1 MSSFPSSKSSFR
13 RATQGCCALMLAG
26 AMVLPMTPALAQD
39 TAPVTNISVPN
50 APVANTASP
59 VSQDVTDGPSFTID
73 YGEGAALYTACPF
86 YTSPSQRDRPKT
98 SQPSLA

>member
-1 MSSFPSSKSSFR
+1 MSSLPSSKSSFF

-26 AMVLPMTPALAQD
+26 AMALPMTPALAQD
-39 TAPVTNISVPN
+39 TAPVTNVSVLN

-73 YGEGAALYTACPF
+73 YGEGAALYTDE
-86 YTSPSQRDRPKT
+86 YNEITVRGTGLTKEWR
-98 SQPSLA
+98 

>member
-59 VSQDVTDGPSFTID
+59 VSQDVTDGR
-73 YGEGAALYTACPF
+73 L
-86 YTSPSQRDRPKT
+86 SPLIMGRVRLCTPMSTTKLR
-98 SQPSLA
+98 